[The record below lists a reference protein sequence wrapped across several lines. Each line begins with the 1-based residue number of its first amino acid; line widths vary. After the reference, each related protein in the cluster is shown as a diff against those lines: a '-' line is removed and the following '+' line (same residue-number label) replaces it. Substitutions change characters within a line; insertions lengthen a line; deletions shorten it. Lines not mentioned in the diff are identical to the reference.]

1 MIIIKN
7 KIFIS
12 LILIIFVI
20 INSYAQ
26 NAIDLDGGFVALTP
40 NGNIDDGGWPLGEQ
54 YDGVNANSS
63 IWRTATNYVA
73 TGGAGWLQL
82 GNPNA
87 SETTTIYLRNG
98 ITRVNDSQ
106 QDPIIYANNDFTGNL
121 YIETRDNIRLQQ
133 DHNNGTAINVLN
145 AQNVFINGGTY
156 DPREERLTMG
166 NLL

>member
-1 MIIIKN
+1 MIIFKN

-12 LILIIFVI
+12 LILIIIVI

-73 TGGAGWLQL
+73 TGGEGWLEL

-87 SETTTIYLRNG
+87 NETTTIYLRNG
-98 ITRVNDSQ
+98 ITRDM
-106 QDPIIYANNDFTGNL
+106 I
-121 YIETRDNIRLQQ
+121 
-133 DHNNGTAINVLN
+133 
-145 AQNVFINGGTY
+145 
-156 DPREERLTMG
+156 
-166 NLL
+166 LLFGIQS

>member
-1 MIIIKN
+1 MIIFKN

-12 LILIIFVI
+12 LILIIIVI

-98 ITRVNDSQ
+98 ITRVVVQPSYMQ
-106 QDPIIYANNDFTGNL
+106 ILQVIYIL
-121 YIETRDNIRLQQ
+121 KQEI
-133 DHNNGTAINVLN
+133 
-145 AQNVFINGGTY
+145 TY
-156 DPREERLTMG
+156 DYNKIIITELR
-166 NLL
+166 